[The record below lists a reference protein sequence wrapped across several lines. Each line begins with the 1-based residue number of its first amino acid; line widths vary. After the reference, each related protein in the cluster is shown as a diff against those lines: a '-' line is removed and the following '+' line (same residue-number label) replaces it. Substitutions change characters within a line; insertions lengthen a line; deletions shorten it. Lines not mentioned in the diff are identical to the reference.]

1 MKKRKRTREAGPEFE
16 AELVELLRSG
26 QLTLGPFRFRPE
38 KARLR
43 LADGILR
50 AELPGSKFER
60 RFVFECRLSWPRRAR
75 AEVVEQLREAVAQLR
90 EEHGPKLLPM
100 LVAPYLSER
109 VLGEL
114 VEEKISAVDLC
125 GNGLLIDLPRL
136 FVLRTGAK
144 NQKPFVR
151 PVRLSIY
158 DSSNVGTLVPRV
170 FLSQPSFPTTKAVLA
185 ACHARMRPSGESSLP
200 LTLPTVSKA
209 LRVLDDDL
217 VTDRRG
223 RERVLRDPERLL
235 ELLQRGARLP
245 SGSVSTFKTKLESD
259 QLWAKL
265 QSLGPEVR
273 FVTTGRGS
281 AQRYAGLAGP
291 ARLQLYVSDVQAV
304 AQTLEAKPTGAFP
317 NLELTHTDEEAP
329 YFDARECNGVVW
341 SSPLQCYLELAR
353 VDADPRERDA
363 AQDLRVELLR
373 VELFDTG
380 PAA

>member
-1 MKKRKRTREAGPEFE
+1 LVKRNRARDFE
-16 AELVELLRSG
+16 TELVELLRLG
-26 QLTLGPFRFRPE
+26 QLTLGPFR
-38 KARLR
+38 LR
-43 LADGILR
+43 LERALLSSADGILR

-60 RFVFECRLSWPRRAR
+60 RFVFEGRVSWPRRAR
-75 AEVVEQLREAVAQLR
+75 AEAVAQLR

-109 VLGEL
+109 VLDEL
-114 VEEKISAVDLC
+114 VEEKVSALDLC

-136 FVLRTGAK
+136 FVLRTGARK
-144 NQKPFVR
+144 QKSFVR

-158 DSSNVGTLVPRV
+158 DSGNVANLVPRV
-170 FLSQPSFPTTKAVLA
+170 VLSQSSFPTTKAVLET
-185 ACHARMRPSGESSLP
+185 CHARMMPSGAGSLP

-223 RERVLRDPERLL
+223 RERILRDPARLL

-245 SGSVSTFKTKLESD
+245 SGSTSTFKTKFKPDEI
-259 QLWAKL
+259 WAKL
-265 QSLGPEVR
+265 RPLRPDVR

-281 AQRYAGLAGP
+281 AQRYTGLAGP
-291 ARLQLYVSDVQAV
+291 ARLQLYVSDVQSV
-304 AQTLEAKPTGAFP
+304 AQLLQAKPTQAFP
-317 NLELTHTDEEAP
+317 NLELTHVDEEAP

-363 AQDLRVELLR
+363 AEDLRAKLVR
-373 VELFDTG
+373 VDRFNTG
-380 PAA
+380 PAT